1 MGYLSGALESGLLNA
16 GAAQLAQ
23 SWEIPFYATAGMSDS
38 KTIDVQTGYESA
50 MTTLLVA
57 LSGANYIHD
66 AAGLMEFAMV
76 ASYEK
81 YVIDNEIIGMALR
94 ALRGIEVSSETI
106 GADLIK
112 SVGPGGYFL
121 RKPHTVKHM
130 RSEFFF
136 PKLSD
141 RELRED
147 WEAQGALDARQRA
160 NAIARAILEEHKP
173 EPIPPEIDAEIRAHF
188 DIVVPD
194 SD

>member
-1 MGYLSGALESGLLNA
+1 MMESCLL
-16 GAAQLAQ
+16 
-23 SWEIPFYATAGMSDS
+23 I
-38 KTIDVQTGYESA
+38 
-50 MTTLLVA
+50 
-57 LSGANYIHD
+57 
-66 AAGLMEFAMV
+66 
-76 ASYEK
+76 SYEQ

-94 ALRGIEVSSETI
+94 ALRGIEVSPETI

-112 SVGPGGYFL
+112 SVGPGGYFM
-121 RKPHTVKHM
+121 RQPHTIKHM

-160 NAIARAILEEHKP
+160 NAFARSILAEHQP
-173 EPIPPEIDAEIRAHF
+173 EPIAPEIDAEIRAKF
-188 DIVVPD
+188 DIVMPA